1 MPVPPKSP
9 QPSQGKP
16 TQEPP
21 IEKQKLP
28 QKQSPEKPPVQ
39 KEPKKKTPAQ
49 KKDDHLKYEMKYLN
63 GGFNNGVEIK
73 PDRDGKAQVKISIYG
88 GGEQKTLSISPLPT
102 SIAKLVQAYE
112 LSANQDENTPEITGE
127 LQKYFEEVNTKL
139 SQKIIAIF
147 QRADEEVASAI
158 KSSFK
163 EVNQGY

>member
-1 MPVPPKSP
+1 MPVPPK
-9 QPSQGKP
+9 P
-16 TQEPP
+16 TQKEPP
-21 IEKQKLP
+21 VQDKQIP
-28 QKQSPEKPPVQ
+28 QKQPTKEPIQPEPK

-49 KKDDHLKYEMKYLN
+49 KKDDHLKYEMKYMN

-112 LSANQDENTPEITGE
+112 LSANQNENTPEITGE
-127 LQKYFEEVNTKL
+127 LQKYFEEVNTRL
-139 SQKIIAIF
+139 SEKIISIF
-147 QRADEEVASAI
+147 QKVDEEVASAI